1 MAYDTLNI
9 FAQFDFFKTYV
20 NLQNN
25 NDILHIFQKN
35 ERHMKNKM
43 MTYKIYLNMIDV
55 ESS

>member
-43 MTYKIYLNMIDV
+43 MTYKIY
-55 ESS
+55 